1 MIGRFGLVIF
11 SIHMP
16 IGTRAMFLRR
26 KVISHFLK
34 KEVWKFEF
42 FSMTTSKRPIFM
54 SSEKKL
60 VESQTFTLV
69 SFYALPQPI
78 GRKALYSKNF
88 RNFAFSLPGTAGN
101 WNFFLRIAREERY
114 FAKLK

>member
-1 MIGRFGLVIF
+1 
-11 SIHMP
+11 
-16 IGTRAMFLRR
+16 MFLRR

-42 FSMTTSKRPIFM
+42 FSMTTSKSPIFM
-54 SSEKKL
+54 SVKRNWWNPKL
-60 VESQTFTLV
+60 LRS
-69 SFYALPQPI
+69 SFYALLQPI

-114 FAKLK
+114 FAN